1 MSLGVKTMN
10 VGTVDRGLRIIVGL
24 AILGAAVGLYG
35 VNNTTSWGW
44 IGIIPL
50 LSGLMGWCPAYRLL
64 GIKTCKA

>member
-1 MSLGVKTMN
+1 MN

-35 VNNTTSWGW
+35 VSNTTPWGW

-64 GIKTCKA
+64 GIKTCKS